1 MKQKV
6 VVVQCEAYG
15 YTLTAVGSTKEKAL
29 KAVVKEFGRWAKG
42 YPGSRP
48 AGYTNEQAVVDYHG
62 YNWEEFEVDGE
73 AKSI

>member
-1 MKQKV
+1 V

-29 KAVVKEFGRWAKG
+29 KAVIKLFGEWAKG

-48 AGYTNEQAVVDYHG
+48 AGYTNKRAVEDYHG
-62 YNWEEFEVDGE
+62 YSYEEFEIDGE
-73 AKSI
+73 AKSL